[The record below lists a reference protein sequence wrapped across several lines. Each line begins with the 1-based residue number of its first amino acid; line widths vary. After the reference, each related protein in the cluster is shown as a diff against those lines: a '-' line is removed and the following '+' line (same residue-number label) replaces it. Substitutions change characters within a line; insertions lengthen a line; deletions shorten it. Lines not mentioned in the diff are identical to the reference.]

1 MIAQNCSSCSQTYA
15 SPSSSSARLESHA
28 VLGMQSVFSCHRSS
42 CCYSSC
48 SFAELLNH
56 LLELPVDLL
65 LPSSLID
72 SMHDLESS
80 LNVPNSVSSRT
91 PAVKTD
97 VQDAAS
103 TDQPSQTQCGQS
115 TG

>member
-1 MIAQNCSSCSQTYA
+1 MVAQNHSSWNRTHA
-15 SPSSSSARLESHA
+15 SSSSSAYLESHT
-28 VLGMQSVFSCHRSS
+28 VLGMSSLFLYHRSS
-42 CCYSSC
+42 CCYSC
-48 SFAELLNH
+48 RFAELLNH
-56 LLELPVDLL
+56 LLQLAVDLL
-65 LPSSLID
+65 LPFSLIY
-72 SMHDLESS
+72 SIHDLEGS
-80 LNVPNSVSSRT
+80 LNVPNSFSSRT